1 MIDHNRKRS
10 QRSLEIFIKV
20 TRRLAVKSGLNKH
33 SHNQALRTAHVVL
46 LVGSV
51 TAASLLPSIAVPESR
66 VAAAA
71 PGAALSATARLTF
84 KIIVPQVLY
93 LQVGSLSERV
103 LGADTVAV
111 MSNGHDVSL
120 NASLRPLD
128 SHAPARFDL
137 ILNGAARKGVA
148 QDAHCSPAPRA
159 AAPVAVPAGDAGTR
173 QVLCTVS
180 MP

>member
-1 MIDHNRKRS
+1 MIDDNRKRS

-20 TRRLAVKSGLNKH
+20 TGRLAVRTGLNKH
-33 SHNQALRTAHVVL
+33 SQNQALRAARVVL
-46 LVGSV
+46 LVGGSV
-51 TAASLLPSIAVPESR
+51 TGASLLPSMAVPESR

-71 PGAALSATARLTF
+71 PGTAQSATARLTF

-93 LQVGSLSERV
+93 LQVGSLGERV

-111 MSNGHDVSL
+111 MSNGHDVAL
-120 NASLRPLD
+120 NATQRPLD
-128 SHAPARFDL
+128 SNAPARDL

-148 QDAHCSPAPRA
+148 RDAQCSPAPRA
-159 AAPVAVPAGDAGTR
+159 VAATAVAGDAATR
-173 QVLCTVS
+173 QALCTVS

>member
-1 MIDHNRKRS
+1 M
-10 QRSLEIFIKV
+10 
-20 TRRLAVKSGLNKH
+20 
-33 SHNQALRTAHVVL
+33 L
-46 LVGSV
+46 LVGGSV
-51 TAASLLPSIAVPESR
+51 TAASLLPSMAVPESR

-71 PGAALSATARLTF
+71 PGTAQSATARLIF
-84 KIIVPQVLY
+84 KIVVPQVLS

-111 MSNGHDVSL
+111 MSNGHDVTL

-128 SHAPARFDL
+128 SNAPARFDL
-137 ILNGAARKGVA
+137 ILSGAARKGVA
-148 QDAHCSPAPRA
+148 QDAQCLPARRA
-159 AAPVAVPAGDAGTR
+159 AAAAAVPAADAGTR

>member
-1 MIDHNRKRS
+1 
-10 QRSLEIFIKV
+10 
-20 TRRLAVKSGLNKH
+20 LNKH
-33 SHNQALRTAHVVL
+33 SQNQALRAARVML
-46 LVGSV
+46 LVGGSV
-51 TAASLLPSIAVPESR
+51 TAASLLPSTAVPESR

-71 PGAALSATARLTF
+71 PGAALSATARLVF

-111 MSNGHDVSL
+111 MSNGHDVTL
-120 NASLRPLD
+120 NATLRPLD
-128 SHAPARFDL
+128 STARFDL
-137 ILNGAARKGVA
+137 LLNGAARKGVA
-148 QDAHCSPAPRA
+148 QDALCSPARRA
-159 AAPVAVPAGDAGTR
+159 AAAAAVPVADAGTR

>member
-1 MIDHNRKRS
+1 MPARFVAKGNRKRS
-10 QRSLEIFIKV
+10 RRSLEIFIKV

-33 SHNQALRTAHVVL
+33 SPNQALRTARVVL
-46 LVGSV
+46 LLGGSV
-51 TAASLLPSIAVPESR
+51 TAAALLPSMAVPESR

-84 KIIVPQVLY
+84 KIIVPQVLF
-93 LQVGSLSERV
+93 ERV

-111 MSNGHDVSL
+111 MSNGHDVML
-120 NASLRPLD
+120 NATLRPFD
-128 SHAPARFDL
+128 ANAAGRFDL

-148 QDAHCSPAPRA
+148 QDAQCSPAARA
-159 AAPVAVPAGDAGTR
+159 AVGTR
-173 QVLCTVS
+173 QVVCTVS

>member
-1 MIDHNRKRS
+1 M
-10 QRSLEIFIKV
+10 
-20 TRRLAVKSGLNKH
+20 
-33 SHNQALRTAHVVL
+33 
-46 LVGSV
+46 
-51 TAASLLPSIAVPESR
+51 AVPESR

-71 PGAALSATARLTF
+71 PGAALSATARLVF

-111 MSNGHDVSL
+111 MSNGHDVTL
-120 NASLRPLD
+120 NATLRPLD
-128 SHAPARFDL
+128 SNLPARFDL
-137 ILNGAARKGVA
+137 VLNGAARKGVA
-148 QDAHCSPAPRA
+148 QDARCSPARRAAAAA
-159 AAPVAVPAGDAGTR
+159 AAPVADAGTR

>member
-1 MIDHNRKRS
+1 M
-10 QRSLEIFIKV
+10 
-20 TRRLAVKSGLNKH
+20 GLNKH
-33 SHNQALRTAHVVL
+33 SQNQALRAARVVL
-46 LVGSV
+46 LVGGSV
-51 TAASLLPSIAVPESR
+51 TGASLLPSMAVPESR

-71 PGAALSATARLTF
+71 PGTAQSASARLTF

-93 LQVGSLSERV
+93 LQVGSMSERA

-111 MSNGHDVSL
+111 MSNGHDVAL
-120 NASLRPLD
+120 NATVRPLD
-128 SHAPARFDL
+128 SNTPARFDL

-148 QDAHCSPAPRA
+148 RDAQCSPAPRA
-159 AAPVAVPAGDAGTR
+159 AAAAAAAIPVGDVGTR